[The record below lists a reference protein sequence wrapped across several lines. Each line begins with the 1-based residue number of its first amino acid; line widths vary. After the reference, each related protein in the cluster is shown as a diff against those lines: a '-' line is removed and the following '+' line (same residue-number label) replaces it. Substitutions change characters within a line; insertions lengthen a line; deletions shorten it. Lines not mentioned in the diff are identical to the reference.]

1 MNVDEFTNWVGTLTR
16 CDLERIAE
24 ALRAELDSA
33 DGEVSWWRATV
44 TVSSSLRRNRCSRQA
59 GMAAHHVTTAV
70 RSAAERVGLL
80 DDDRDAVTM
89 LARAASEV
97 ARGLVAGADAGWSL
111 DALIAPWRTVGLT
124 AA

>member
-16 CDLERIAE
+16 LDLERIAD
-24 ALRAELDSA
+24 ALRTELDSA

-44 TVSSSLRRNRCSRQA
+44 TVSSCLRRNRCSRQA
-59 GMAAHHVTTAV
+59 GMAAHHVTAAV
-70 RSAAERVGLL
+70 RTAAERTGLL

-97 ARGLVAGADAGWSL
+97 ARGLVAGDDAGWSL